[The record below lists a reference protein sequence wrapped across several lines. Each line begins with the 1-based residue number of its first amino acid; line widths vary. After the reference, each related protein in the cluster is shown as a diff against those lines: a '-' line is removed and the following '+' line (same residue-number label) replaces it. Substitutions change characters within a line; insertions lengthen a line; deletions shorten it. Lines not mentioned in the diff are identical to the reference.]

1 MYVLFLPKE
10 LQLCS
15 GTTLFG
21 WQCEMCE
28 EVVLYGIFT
37 FLFGNYDSA
46 FKPHLT
52 VSLYQNKCI
61 CKDGVALVYFCV
73 LFVTT

>member
-10 LQLCS
+10 LQLYS

-52 VSLYQNKCI
+52 VSCARINAYVRMELHWFIFACY
-61 CKDGVALVYFCV
+61 L
-73 LFVTT
+73 